1 MTQTTGNA
9 TMLDR
14 MPMMASSGDRLM
26 KPSESP
32 GLTVGGMVLYHMAFP
47 TMHKN
52 SRAKQVETLWHLEA
66 VMAIIIFV
74 YIDDVKT
81 VKLVPRISGS
91 WRSQENRHPNV
102 TFFGITGFS
111 LDKGMAKASVRSRD
125 WYNTI
130 NLKHSDVGS
139 NQ

>member
-32 GLTVGGMVLYHMAFP
+32 GLTVGGMVLYHMALP

-52 SRAKQVETLWHLEA
+52 SRAKQVETLWHLED
-66 VMAIIIFV
+66 VMAIILLTYNCGSVCLYVCVSPFF
-74 YIDDVKT
+74 
-81 VKLVPRISGS
+81 KLQSEDIEGGHSG
-91 WRSQENRHPNV
+91 
-102 TFFGITGFS
+102 
-111 LDKGMAKASVRSRD
+111 
-125 WYNTI
+125 
-130 NLKHSDVGS
+130 
-139 NQ
+139 